1 MNQVLRQEKKYL
13 LTLEQYYRLSHRIGH
28 LICEDTHNTGDGY
41 CIRSLYFDTIEDKD
55 FCEKEAGVLLR
66 RKIRLRNY
74 GADSDTAMLEMKQ
87 KQGNLQR
94 KRSLCMRKE
103 DAKRLIQR
111 DYTVL
116 QKYKE
121 EFAAECYSLMTSLCY
136 TPKTVVE
143 YRRRAFIAKEN
154 SIRITFDHHIT
165 GTESNYDIFSPVL
178 LQYPILEP
186 YLVVLEVKF
195 NAFLL
200 SYIKD
205 ALRECGLG
213 ETAVSKYCLA
223 RAVSV
228 HYHF

>member
-13 LTLEQYYRLSHRIGH
+13 LTLEQYYQLSHRIGKI
-28 LICEDTHNTGDGY
+28 ICEDSHNTGDGY
-41 CIRSLYFDTIEDKD
+41 PIRSLYFDTIEDKD
-55 FCEKEAGVLLR
+55 FCEKEAGILLR
-66 RKIRLRNY
+66 KKLRLRNY
-74 GADSDTAMLEMKQ
+74 GAASDMAVLEMKQ
-87 KQGNLQR
+87 KQGNLQK
-94 KRSLCMRKE
+94 KRSLCMKKE
-103 DAKRLIQR
+103 DARRLIQR
-111 DYTVL
+111 DYGVL
-116 QKYKE
+116 RRYPE

-136 TPKTVVE
+136 IPKTVVE

-178 LQYPILEP
+178 LQYPVLEP

-195 NAFLL
+195 NNFLL

-205 ALRECGLG
+205 ALQECGIG
-213 ETAVSKYCLA
+213 ETSVSKYCLA
-223 RAVSV
+223 RAVST